1 LKGQFKKLLF
11 ILVLGAAIQTA
22 VLPASAADSSSQK
35 SGTVSSAASSALTTA
50 SATEQQTASTTIKS
64 DTNSDFSVEQGK
76 EYTFRFEVVGPQ
88 GLTPTFTISGSAF
101 QKSGQTQAVENGHD
115 VYYYKIKAVGNAGD
129 TADIYTQLPGQ
140 TAVKRCTVTVKETS
154 VPATIKSDTNSDFSI
169 VQGKE
174 YTFRFEVVG
183 PQGLTPTF
191 TISGSAFRK
200 SGQTQ
205 TVENGHDV
213 YYYKIKAVGNAGDT
227 ADIYTQLPGQ
237 TAVKRCTV
245 TVKET
250 SVPATIKSDTNSDFS
265 IVQGKEYTFR
275 FEVVGPQSITPTFT
289 ISGSAFRK
297 SGQTQTVE
305 NGHDVYYY
313 KIKAVGSA
321 GQASAVYTQLPGQTA
336 VKRCTVTVKG
346 TASIKSDTNSDFSV
360 EQGKEYTFRFEV
372 VGPQGLTPTFTISG
386 SAFRKSGQT
395 QRVENGHDVY
405 YYKIKAVCSAG
416 QASAVYTQL
425 PGQTAVKRCTVT
437 VKGTASIKSD
447 TNSDFSIAQG
457 KEYTFRFEVVG
468 PQGLAPTFTISGSA
482 FRKSGQTQRVE
493 NGHDVYYY
501 KIKAV
506 GSAGQT
512 SAVYT
517 QLPGQTAVKR
527 CTVTVQGAASI
538 KSDTNSDFSVEQG
551 KEYTFR
557 FEVVGPQG
565 LTPTFTI
572 SGSAFQKSGQTQT
585 VENNHDVYYYKIKA
599 VGNAGDTAD
608 IYTQLPGQTAVK
620 RCAVTVQGAASIKSD
635 TNSDFSVEQGKEY
648 TFRFEVVGPQGLTPT
663 FTISGSAFQKSGQT
677 QTVEN
682 NHDVYYYKIKAVG
695 NAGDTADIYTQL
707 PGQTAVKRC
716 AVTVQGTA
724 SIKSETGSMI
734 SVEQGK
740 EYTFRFE
747 VDGVRN
753 VEPDISI
760 RGNAFE
766 YAGVCHAVENN
777 HDAYYYTIKAVGN
790 AGDTADIYTQ
800 LPGQSAVK
808 SCTAVVK
815 ITTTTPM
822 KGIDV
827 SEHNGYVDW
836 DTAKAAGL
844 QFAMIRCGYGGDI
857 ESQDDAQFER
867 NVSECERLGIPW
879 GTYLYSYALT
889 TDNAKSEL
897 AHVLRLLEGK
907 HPQFPVFID
916 MEDADD
922 YKAKRGMPD
931 SETLTEIMKIFCSG
945 VKDAGYLAGYYV
957 NLDWYKNYINPE
969 ELSDYLFWYARPGL
983 DEPDK
988 TCSIWQSE
996 FPGTG
1001 GSWDGANI
1009 SSGGCDM
1016 DVSYV
1021 DFTTWKQDNT

>member
-1 LKGQFKKLLF
+1 MKGQFKKLLF

-22 VLPASAADSSSQK
+22 VFPASAADSSSQK

-50 SATEQQTASTTIKS
+50 SATEQQTAST
-64 DTNSDFSVEQGK
+64 
-76 EYTFRFEVVGPQ
+76 
-88 GLTPTFTISGSAF
+88 
-101 QKSGQTQAVENGHD
+101 
-115 VYYYKIKAVGNAGD
+115 
-129 TADIYTQLPGQ
+129 
-140 TAVKRCTVTVKETS
+140 
-154 VPATIKSDTNSDFSI
+154 
-169 VQGKE
+169 
-174 YTFRFEVVG
+174 
-183 PQGLTPTF
+183 
-191 TISGSAFRK
+191 
-200 SGQTQ
+200 
-205 TVENGHDV
+205 
-213 YYYKIKAVGNAGDT
+213 
-227 ADIYTQLPGQ
+227 
-237 TAVKRCTV
+237 
-245 TVKET
+245 
-250 SVPATIKSDTNSDFS
+250 TIKSDTNSDFS

-386 SAFRKSGQT
+386 SAFQKSGQT
-395 QRVENGHDVY
+395 QTVENGHDVY
-405 YYKIKAVCSAG
+405 YYKIKAVGNAGDTADIYTQLPGQTAVKRCAVTVQGAASIKSDTNSDFSVAQGKEYTFRFEVVGPQGLTPTFTISGSAFQKSGQTQTVENNHDVYYYKIKAVGNAGDTADIYTQLPGQTAVKRCTVTVQGAASIKSDTNSDFSVEQGKEYTFRFEVVGPQGLTPTFTILGSAFQKSGQTQTVENGHDVYYYKIKAVGSAG

-425 PGQTAVKRCTVT
+425 PGQTAVKRCAVT
-437 VKGTASIKSD
+437 VKETSVPATIKSD

-468 PQGLAPTFTISGSA
+468 PQGLTPTFTISGSA

-506 GSAGQT
+506 GNAGDT
-512 SAVYT
+512 ADIYT

-527 CTVTVQGAASI
+527 CAVTVQGAASI

-682 NHDVYYYKIKAVG
+682 NHDVYYYK
-695 NAGDTADIYTQL
+695 
-707 PGQTAVKRC
+707 
-716 AVTVQGTA
+716 
-724 SIKSETGSMI
+724 
-734 SVEQGK
+734 
-740 EYTFRFE
+740 
-747 VDGVRN
+747 
-753 VEPDISI
+753 
-760 RGNAFE
+760 
-766 YAGVCHAVENN
+766 
-777 HDAYYYTIKAVGN
+777 IKAVGN

>member
-22 VLPASAADSSSQK
+22 VFPASAADSSSQK

-183 PQGLTPTF
+183 PQ
-191 TISGSAFRK
+191 
-200 SGQTQ
+200 
-205 TVENGHDV
+205 
-213 YYYKIKAVGNAGDT
+213 
-227 ADIYTQLPGQ
+227 
-237 TAVKRCTV
+237 
-245 TVKET
+245 
-250 SVPATIKSDTNSDFS
+250 
-265 IVQGKEYTFR
+265 
-275 FEVVGPQSITPTFT
+275 SITPTFT

-321 GQASAVYTQLPGQTA
+321 GQA
-336 VKRCTVTVKG
+336 
-346 TASIKSDTNSDFSV
+346 
-360 EQGKEYTFRFEV
+360 
-372 VGPQGLTPTFTISG
+372 
-386 SAFRKSGQT
+386 
-395 QRVENGHDVY
+395 
-405 YYKIKAVCSAG
+405 
-416 QASAVYTQL
+416 
-425 PGQTAVKRCTVT
+425 
-437 VKGTASIKSD
+437 
-447 TNSDFSIAQG
+447 
-457 KEYTFRFEVVG
+457 
-468 PQGLAPTFTISGSA
+468 
-482 FRKSGQTQRVE
+482 
-493 NGHDVYYY
+493 
-501 KIKAV
+501 
-506 GSAGQT
+506 

-585 VENNHDVYYYKIKA
+585 VENNHDVYYYK
-599 VGNAGDTAD
+599 
-608 IYTQLPGQTAVK
+608 
-620 RCAVTVQGAASIKSD
+620 
-635 TNSDFSVEQGKEY
+635 
-648 TFRFEVVGPQGLTPT
+648 
-663 FTISGSAFQKSGQT
+663 
-677 QTVEN
+677 
-682 NHDVYYYKIKAVG
+682 
-695 NAGDTADIYTQL
+695 
-707 PGQTAVKRC
+707 
-716 AVTVQGTA
+716 
-724 SIKSETGSMI
+724 
-734 SVEQGK
+734 
-740 EYTFRFE
+740 
-747 VDGVRN
+747 
-753 VEPDISI
+753 
-760 RGNAFE
+760 
-766 YAGVCHAVENN
+766 
-777 HDAYYYTIKAVGN
+777 IKAVGN

>member
-1 LKGQFKKLLF
+1 MKGQFKKLLF

-169 VQGKE
+169 
-174 YTFRFEVVG
+174 
-183 PQGLTPTF
+183 
-191 TISGSAFRK
+191 A
-200 SGQTQ
+200 
-205 TVENGHDV
+205 
-213 YYYKIKAVGNAGDT
+213 
-227 ADIYTQLPGQ
+227 
-237 TAVKRCTV
+237 
-245 TVKET
+245 
-250 SVPATIKSDTNSDFS
+250 
-265 IVQGKEYTFR
+265 
-275 FEVVGPQSITPTFT
+275 
-289 ISGSAFRK
+289 
-297 SGQTQTVE
+297 
-305 NGHDVYYY
+305 
-313 KIKAVGSA
+313 
-321 GQASAVYTQLPGQTA
+321 
-336 VKRCTVTVKG
+336 
-346 TASIKSDTNSDFSV
+346 
-360 EQGKEYTFRFEV
+360 QGKEYTFRFEV

-405 YYKIKAVCSAG
+405 YYKIKAVGNAG
-416 QASAVYTQL
+416 DTADIYTQL
-425 PGQTAVKRCTVT
+425 PGQTAVKRC
-437 VKGTASIKSD
+437 A
-447 TNSDFSIAQG
+447 
-457 KEYTFRFEVVG
+457 
-468 PQGLAPTFTISGSA
+468 
-482 FRKSGQTQRVE
+482 
-493 NGHDVYYY
+493 
-501 KIKAV
+501 
-506 GSAGQT
+506 
-512 SAVYT
+512 
-517 QLPGQTAVKR
+517 
-527 CTVTVQGAASI
+527 VTVQGAASI

-585 VENNHDVYYYKIKA
+585 VENNHDVYYYKIKAVGSAGQASAVYTQLPGQTAVKRCAVTVKETSVPATIKSDTNSDFSIAQGKEYTFRFEVVGPQGLTPTFTISGSAFRKSGQTQRVENGHDVYYYKIKA

>member
-1 LKGQFKKLLF
+1 MKGQFKKLLF

-22 VLPASAADSSSQK
+22 VFPASAADSSSQK

-101 QKSGQTQAVENGHD
+101 QKSGQTQA
-115 VYYYKIKAVGNAGD
+115 
-129 TADIYTQLPGQ
+129 
-140 TAVKRCTVTVKETS
+140 
-154 VPATIKSDTNSDFSI
+154 
-169 VQGKE
+169 
-174 YTFRFEVVG
+174 
-183 PQGLTPTF
+183 
-191 TISGSAFRK
+191 
-200 SGQTQ
+200 
-205 TVENGHDV
+205 VENGHDV

-386 SAFRKSGQT
+386 SAFQKSGQT
-395 QRVENGHDVY
+395 QTVENGHDVY
-405 YYKIKAVCSAG
+405 YYKIKAVGNAG
-416 QASAVYTQL
+416 DTADIYTQL
-425 PGQTAVKRCTVT
+425 PGQTAVKRCAVT
-437 VKGTASIKSD
+437 VQGAASIKSD
-447 TNSDFSIAQG
+447 TNSDFSVAQG

-468 PQGLAPTFTISGSA
+468 PQGLTPTFTISGSA
-482 FRKSGQTQRVE
+482 FQKSGQTQRVE

-527 CTVTVQGAASI
+527 CTVTVQGAASIKSDTNSDFSVAQGKEYTFRFEVVGPQGLTPTFTILGSAFQKSGQTQTVENGHDVYYYKIKAVGSAGQASAVYTQLPGQTAVKRCAVTVKETSVPATIKSDTNSDFSIAQGKEYTFRFEVVGPQGLTPTFTISGSAFRKSGQTQRVENGHDVYYYKIKAVGNAGDTADIYTQLPGQTAVKRCAVTVQGAASI

-682 NHDVYYYKIKAVG
+682 NHDVYYYK
-695 NAGDTADIYTQL
+695 
-707 PGQTAVKRC
+707 
-716 AVTVQGTA
+716 
-724 SIKSETGSMI
+724 
-734 SVEQGK
+734 
-740 EYTFRFE
+740 
-747 VDGVRN
+747 
-753 VEPDISI
+753 
-760 RGNAFE
+760 
-766 YAGVCHAVENN
+766 
-777 HDAYYYTIKAVGN
+777 IKAVGN